1 METSEIIYQH
11 VYQNTVGG
19 VLLFYDNTDRIIFFT
34 ILSVLSER
42 YGVRIIAMS
51 LMPDHYHLLVEASG
65 RYPIVNFIRTLNS
78 VYAKAFNRT
87 VNRSGRLFNM
97 RFGCAPKKTTKEII
111 STINYIL
118 NNPLVKHLDEKVED
132 SRWNYLP
139 YATKK
144 NPFSKELIPSSIGRE
159 LLTAMKYVVSRK
171 EDEQWLTYGRLN
183 KLCSELSDAEVS
195 QLEDY
200 VISLYNNIDYD
211 AAAEYYGSMDKML
224 TAANYNSG
232 SEYGISE
239 VFEVKDD
246 RFYEI
251 MRDYLNTRY
260 DMKNIKDVFSL
271 EEERRTIIAIEI
283 KDVLHVPARQV
294 EKYMQLRDGTLY
306 LKAEQVVRVRNHC
319 RHLKY
324 TRSSRDL

>member
-1 METSEIIYQH
+1 METNEIIYQH
-11 VYQNTVGG
+11 VYQNTVDG

-42 YGVRIIAMS
+42 YGVRIIAVS

-65 RYPIVNFIRTLNS
+65 RSPIVNFIRTLNS

-87 VNRSGRLFNM
+87 INRKGRLFNW

-118 NNPLVKHLDEKVED
+118 NNPLVKCLDEKVEN

-139 YATKK
+139 YAIKK
-144 NPFSKELIPSSIGRE
+144 NPFSADLTLESIGRKFMS
-159 LLTAMKYVVSRK
+159 AMKYVVSRK
-171 EDEQWLTYGRLN
+171 EDEQWLTYGGLKKVCSGLN
-183 KLCSELSDAEVS
+183 NSELS

-200 VISLYNNIDYD
+200 TISLYDNVDYD
-211 AAAEYYGSMDKML
+211 SAAKYFGSMDKMI

-246 RFYEI
+246 RFYRT
-251 MRDYLNTRY
+251 MRDYLETRH
-260 DMKNIKDVFSL
+260 DMKNVKEVFYL
-271 EEERRTIIAIEI
+271 EPKRQVNIAIEM
-283 KDVLHVPARQV
+283 KEVLHVPVRQV

-306 LKAEQVVRVRNHC
+306 LKKDHVVRVRNHY
-319 RHLKY
+319 RHL
-324 TRSSRDL
+324 TL